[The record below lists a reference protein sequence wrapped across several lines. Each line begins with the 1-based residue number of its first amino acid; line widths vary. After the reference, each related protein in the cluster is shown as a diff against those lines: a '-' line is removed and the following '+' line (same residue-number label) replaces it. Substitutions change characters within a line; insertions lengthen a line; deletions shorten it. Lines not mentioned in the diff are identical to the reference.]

1 MERNSIRNALKSLYF
16 RLKKS
21 MREKEFSFFTYQ
33 IVLETLFYERIKVKN
48 RYESQLRRLSDEN
61 IVCIAFKFISIKY
74 QSGWWKTSHNA

>member
-33 IVLETLFYERIKVKN
+33 IVLETLFYERIKVQN

-61 IVCIAFKFISIKY
+61 IVCIAFKFILIKY